1 MTNYS
6 NYQEL
11 FEKNSK
17 GQYLANT
24 NDLYQSRFLP
34 LLQRAEEAIK
44 KMIVKYLW
52 ENKNVYDLRNI
63 IRAYIEDFDKNKL
76 PKDIENRESYILG
89 LYAMSNKVY
98 DEQMKARKEFSIVLG
113 LLVSAYALKGLKTP
127 KINAPEE
134 LSKFIVEHKK
144 EIVNLDMWSQAKA
157 SVRVQQYP
165 KKIEEYIKRT
175 SEIPT
180 LAVEEGKKP
189 ISIWQKAELDIRH
202 EKQMQMVKDAQAS
215 GDDLYYISSH
225 PDCSKRCEKWQGC
238 LVSVTK
244 RASNPQKSVK
254 NFNYNKES
262 FRVGTVDKIPVYSL
276 KDILNCE
283 TGYGYNNNIIG
294 GFNCRHHL
302 IKYESGKNPPKE
314 YSAEDVKRMREI
326 NDQIRMA
333 ERKIREMRTQQLM
346 FKQVGNR
353 KEYMRLGREI
363 AQAIRNLREYCNKN
377 GFAFQEYRVK

>member
-52 ENKNVYDLRNI
+52 ENKSVYDLRNI

-89 LYAMSNKVY
+89 LYQMSNKVY
-98 DEQMKARKEFSIVLG
+98 NEQIKARKEFSIVLG

-134 LSKFIVEHKK
+134 LATFITKHKR

-180 LAVEEGKKP
+180 LAVEEGKKS

-202 EKQMQMVKDAQAS
+202 EKQMKMVEDAKNS

-225 PDCSKRCEKWQGC
+225 PDCSKRCEKWQGK
-238 LVSVTK
+238 LVSVT
-244 RASNPQKSVK
+244 RHATMSG
-254 NFNYNKES
+254 
-262 FRVGTVDKIPVYSL
+262 FRVEKVDNQWVYSL
-276 KDILNCE
+276 TDIMAQKDK
-283 TGYGYNNNIIG
+283 YGYNNNIIC
-294 GFNCRHHL
+294 GFNCRHYL
-302 IKYESGKNPPKE
+302 IKYESGKKPPKE
-314 YSAEDVKRMREI
+314 YSKEDVKRMREI
-326 NDQIRMA
+326 NDQIRLA

-353 KEYMRLGREI
+353 KEYMRLDREI
-363 AQAIRNLREYCNKN
+363 AQAIRNLREYCDKN